1 VLKLILLIVL
11 VVAVH
16 AHFAVLDLEV
26 SRAAD
31 AWAIK
36 WHNFMR
42 SIEMQIRRESKKE
55 NTLAPTAATTT
66 SSPVYLHEALYSYRR
81 FG

>member
-1 VLKLILLIVL
+1 MRKTVLK
-11 VVAVH
+11 
-16 AHFAVLDLEV
+16 HFAEMQPKQAPEDVEA

-42 SIEMQIRRESKKE
+42 SIEMQIRRESKKK
-55 NTLAPTAATTT
+55 NAIAPTAATTK

>member
-1 VLKLILLIVL
+1 MRKTVLK
-11 VVAVH
+11 
-16 AHFAVLDLEV
+16 HFAEMQPKQAPEDVEA

-42 SIEMQIRRESKKE
+42 SIEMQIRRESTRK
-55 NTLAPTAATTT
+55 NALGPAT
-66 SSPVYLHEALYSYRR
+66 SSPAYLHEALYSYRR